1 METNLSIA
9 LFIIAI
15 TGCVYWWRWDHRKG
29 RGKR

>member
-9 LFIIAI
+9 LFIISIVAI
-15 TGCVYWWRWDHRKG
+15 VYWYRWDQRKG